1 MCAALLA
8 ASSAELP
15 ALSCTAARP
24 FDTDKGGNIEM
35 VSSASMLLLL
45 KDVDMLGQQIL
56 RDLVIIFLV
65 ALVIFN
71 WFLRASQ
78 NKVQTGRGRPGLAQ
92 ELRTTAP
99 LLPDA
104 EHQHPTDMANV
115 RRGPIVSFN
124 SPRFAAKNLMITI
137 TRVPSST
144 ASEDKTPRQLA
155 NRSAEPRAAR
165 SPVSFTWRNSDERTQ
180 SPASSVNR
188 HQSPPRGNVQ
198 QRALHAEK
206 MAFRVQLPEGC
217 VEAHRSRTVATA
229 QRPDALPEAQG
240 DSGVGH
246 TVLLNRTQEHHRA
259 GRSPVRQ
266 PTSRW
271 PSNKPR
277 GAAAKTASPIHEFH
291 SSSDGPRGE
300 RWCGE
305 RWCGE
310 QHTERGHVSNK
321 QRSFHELNDWDDS
334 AEQAI
339 ASAAGASQRS
349 PALSLTPQQR
359 QQRIREIMAGP
370 AEALLPSWE
379 PSDAITTL
387 QTQGVCLMT
396 GTAFTKSD
404 TSFYGRGPED
414 WAPLSPQSSR
424 APKPPLFR
432 RSMLFE
438 RADSIERKVCSPVST
453 PLPRTQSASKAAKLD
468 AYRYPKSRSANV
480 IKKHSS
486 ETLFYSHVMEKMLSS
501 AATSSDK
508 NNRGKRDSCGRGS
521 PPRWDAARQSHADA
535 RPGQDGPVGQRR
547 QRPRSQLAGM
557 EKPPELV
564 RELYSLLVHPALQP
578 KLNSI

>member
-24 FDTDKGGNIEM
+24 FDTDKGGNIEI

-99 LLPDA
+99 LLQDA
-104 EHQHPTDMANV
+104 EQQQPTDMANV

-165 SPVSFTWRNSDERTQ
+165 SPVSFTRRNSDERTQ
-180 SPASSVNR
+180 APASSVNR

-240 DSGVGH
+240 DSGEGH

-291 SSSDGPRGE
+291 SSSDGPR
-300 RWCGE
+300 GE

-370 AEALLPSWE
+370 AEALLPSGE

-468 AYRYPKSRSANV
+468 AYRAPKSRSAKV

-508 NNRGKRDSCGRGS
+508 NSHGIRDSC
-521 PPRWDAARQSHADA
+521 PPRW
-535 RPGQDGPVGQRR
+535 
-547 QRPRSQLAGM
+547 AGL
-557 EKPPELV
+557 P
-564 RELYSLLVHPALQP
+564 S
-578 KLNSI
+578 

>member
-24 FDTDKGGNIEM
+24 FDTDKGGNIEI

-78 NKVQTGRGRPGLAQ
+78 NKVQTGRGRPGLAR
-92 ELRTTAP
+92 ELQTTAP

-104 EHQHPTDMANV
+104 EHQQPTDMANV
-115 RRGPIVSFN
+115 RRGPIVPFN

-165 SPVSFTWRNSDERTQ
+165 SPVSFTRRNSDERTQ
-180 SPASSVNR
+180 APASSVNR

-206 MAFRVQLPEGC
+206 MAFQVQLPEDC
-217 VEAHRSRTVATA
+217 VEAQRSRTVATA

-240 DSGVGH
+240 DSGEGH

-305 RWCGE
+305 

-321 QRSFHELNDWDDS
+321 QRSFHELKDWDDS

-379 PSDAITTL
+379 PSDAITPV
-387 QTQGVCLMT
+387 QTQYKPSAMSQAHHQELRVPKKPSVSQTERGFLRDQTPVTWGHRPGGRLMT

-414 WAPLSPQSSR
+414 WAPLSPQSPR
-424 APKPPLFR
+424 APEPPLCR
-432 RSMLFE
+432 RSVSFE

-453 PLPRTQSASKAAKLD
+453 PLPRTQSASKPAKLD
-468 AYRYPKSRSANV
+468 AYRYPKSRS
-480 IKKHSS
+480 
-486 ETLFYSHVMEKMLSS
+486 
-501 AATSSDK
+501 
-508 NNRGKRDSCGRGS
+508 
-521 PPRWDAARQSHADA
+521 
-535 RPGQDGPVGQRR
+535 
-547 QRPRSQLAGM
+547 
-557 EKPPELV
+557 
-564 RELYSLLVHPALQP
+564 
-578 KLNSI
+578 